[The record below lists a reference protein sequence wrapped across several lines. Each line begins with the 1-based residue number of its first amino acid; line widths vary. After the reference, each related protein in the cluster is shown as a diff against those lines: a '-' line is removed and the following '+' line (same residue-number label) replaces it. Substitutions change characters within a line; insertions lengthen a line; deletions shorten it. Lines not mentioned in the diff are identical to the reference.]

1 MRLIRLMASL
11 TFLLIILSACTQ
23 PTVPPT
29 PTPPPPTP
37 TAATATLPAPPSPL
51 PPTVSP
57 SETPNPTPS
66 PYPLDWPE
74 SDPEDQGMDSNLL
87 NAMGAAVPQQYPHI
101 RSLLVVRHD
110 TIVYER
116 YYKGLTADSLH
127 EVASITKSITSA
139 LIGIALNR
147 GDLQSLD
154 QPIAL
159 FFPEE
164 AAAAADPRFQ
174 RITLRHLLELTA
186 GFEWEDTRLWM
197 WGNAPDP
204 TRYTLQL
211 PIVTEPGDKFNY
223 NTPAVHLLSAVLT
236 RATGLTEQQYADQHL
251 FGPLGITKYEWP
263 KDPQGLSFGGNSLSL
278 RTRDLARFGSLY
290 LHEGSW
296 HGHQL
301 VPVNW
306 VNLST
311 QVHTPGGYPE
321 NLPYGFLWWVEPDA
335 VPPAYF
341 AAGFGGQFIYIIPS
355 LDLLVVITSNTDS
368 PHMENR
374 QLIPDYVLPAVL
386 PAP

>member
-1 MRLIRLMASL
+1 SVLPTL
-11 TFLLIILSACTQ
+11 TTL
-23 PTVPPT
+23 
-29 PTPPPPTP
+29 PPP
-37 TAATATLPAPPSPL
+37 A
-51 PPTVSP
+51 VSP
-57 SETPNPTPS
+57 THTPNPTPS

-74 SDPEDQGMDSNLL
+74 SAPEDQGMDSNLL
-87 NAMGAAVPQQYPHI
+87 EAMGAAVPNQYPHI
-101 RSLLVVRHD
+101 RSLLVFRHD

-139 LIGIALNR
+139 LIGIALHR
-147 GDLQSLD
+147 GDLQSLE
-154 QPIAL
+154 QPIAP

-164 AAAAADPRFQ
+164 AAAADPRFQ

-197 WGNAPDP
+197 WSNDPNP
-204 TRYTLQL
+204 TRYTFQL
-211 PIVTEPGDKFNY
+211 PIVTEPGEKFNY

-236 RATGLTEQQYADQHL
+236 RATGLTEQEYADQHL
-251 FGPLGITKYEWP
+251 FGPLGITQYQWP
-263 KDPQGLSFGGNSLSL
+263 KDPQGYSMGGNSLSL

-290 LHEGSW
+290 LHQGSW
-296 HGHQL
+296 HGQQL
-301 VPVNW
+301 VPADW

-321 NLPYGFLWWVEPDA
+321 NLPYGYLWWVEPDT

-355 LDLLVVITSNTDS
+355 LDLVAVLTSNTDS

-374 QLIPDYVLPAVL
+374 QLIADYVLPAVL